1 MEYIQFVQT
10 RKIKCKYGDA
20 IETNS
25 MDVGSFIGS
34 ITHFPTIANGT
45 KQGEIVA
52 EIKTKDGYVYAHI
65 NDYIVRNNDG
75 SFSVYSPD
83 EFEGRGKDIL
93 KLTPVYQKHI
103 RVMLDNKAIKYVEGK
118 WYIPSIKDPYMENSV
133 PFEHV
138 IEYVVYNHL
147 SLVFKDPQGFV
158 DKVITGE
165 YIGTICRVDDKGNIT
180 QSPVIIGD
188 LLK

>member
-20 IETNS
+20 IETNA

-52 EIKTKDGYVYAHI
+52 EIKTKAGYVHAHI

-75 SFSVYSPD
+75 SFSVFSPI
-83 EFEGRGKDIL
+83 EFNNQVKEVNQWLG
-93 KLTPVYQKHI
+93 
-103 RVMLDNKAIKYVEGK
+103 
-118 WYIPSIKDPYMENSV
+118 
-133 PFEHV
+133 
-138 IEYVVYNHL
+138 
-147 SLVFKDPQGFV
+147 
-158 DKVITGE
+158 
-165 YIGTICRVDDKGNIT
+165 
-180 QSPVIIGD
+180 
-188 LLK
+188 